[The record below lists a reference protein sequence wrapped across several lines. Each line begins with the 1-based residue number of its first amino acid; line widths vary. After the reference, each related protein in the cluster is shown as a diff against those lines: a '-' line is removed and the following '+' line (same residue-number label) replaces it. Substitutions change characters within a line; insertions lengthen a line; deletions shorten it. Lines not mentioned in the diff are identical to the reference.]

1 MGRFSDLKDK
11 FKKATDFS
19 DEDYVENDYDEDEY
33 DSEEDSYNDLK
44 SSSNTFGSG
53 ESFNYDFSS
62 HSSNSYS
69 NDFSSKITGTAKK
82 ASSEGSNIYR
92 MDTGASKSAPTKIDR
107 VLFFVLEDAEDARN
121 IADCMKKNDCVV
133 LTDMSKISPADCNR
147 VLNFL
152 DGVRYICKSQIE
164 NINGLLLI
172 VPESILLSGDF
183 YDQVNFGPFSGN

>member
-1 MGRFSDLKDK
+1 MSRFTDFKDK
-11 FKKATDFS
+11 LKKARDLS
-19 DEDYVENDYDEDEY
+19 DEDYIEDDYEEEEYEEED
-33 DSEEDSYNDLK
+33 DSYNDLK
-44 SSSNTFGSG
+44 FSSNSFGSG
-53 ESFNYDFSS
+53 NSYDYDFSS

-69 NDFSSKITGTAKK
+69 NDFYSKSSANTPRK
-82 ASSEGSNIYR
+82 ATNEGGNIYR
-92 MDTGASKSAPTKIDR
+92 MDTGVSKPASSKIDR

-121 IADCMKKNDCVV
+121 IADCMKKGDCVI
-133 LTDMSKISPADCNR
+133 LSDMSKISPADCNK

-183 YDQVNFGPFSGN
+183 YDGVNFNPFS